1 MSIFSKQPSASA
13 EDGAASGFL
22 PEEYVESRR
31 VRRSTVLHLT
41 LFTVVLLGVAG
52 AFVVTNQQWND
63 VREHGKAVDVRYQ
76 QAAENLEQ
84 LNTLEAQAGTLVNKA
99 EVVLALVE
107 RVPRSL
113 LIAELTSAMP
123 EQMTI
128 TELELKS
135 QKIAPPRRDDE
146 DKKKKSSST
155 RKSRTADVDP
165 EAGRV
170 EVPRYRTSLI
180 VMGIAPTHQDIA
192 RYTAAL
198 QRLDLLK
205 GIELKVSEATII
217 KQRSMIKFRIEGMID
232 PDADPRA
239 TRAGDEALATVTETT
254 EGVQ

>member
-1 MSIFSKQPSASA
+1 MSIFSKQPAIHSD
-13 EDGAASGFL
+13 DGATSGFL

-31 VRRSTVLHLT
+31 VRRSTILHLT
-41 LFTVVLLGVAG
+41 LFTIVLLCVAG

-99 EVVLALVE
+99 EIVLALVE

-123 EQMTI
+123 QQMTL

-135 QKIAPPRRDDE
+135 QKIVPPKPDDT
-146 DKKKKSSST
+146 DKKKTNST

-165 EAGRV
+165 DAGRV

-198 QRLDLLK
+198 QRLDLLQ

-217 KQRSMIKFRIEGMID
+217 NQRGMIKFRIEGMID
-232 PDADPRA
+232 PTADPRA
-239 TRAGDEALATVTETT
+239 TRTGDEALATVTETT
-254 EGVQ
+254 EDAR